1 MLARHHTRI
10 STNCLPLGNPKSCH
24 APASWMWRGPDPRS
38 IAFFQRNQGT
48 IYPWGFSVLG
58 LDSWGLWPI
67 NTHYIGDFPER
78 YVGPT
83 IPWTNL
89 KVFIQN
95 RSIWSWGKFSKVM
108 AVAVVFWKKIL
119 IQKGGSPANSTGFAN
134 CSCPL
139 FGVGLFAI
147 HLNRA
152 EDDGTARTSVFLLF
166 SERKQYSCD
175 IPCFSRQS
183 RWSEIFLGSPW
194 FTQLFAE
201 P

>member
-1 MLARHHTRI
+1 M
-10 STNCLPLGNPKSCH
+10 
-24 APASWMWRGPDPRS
+24 
-38 IAFFQRNQGT
+38 
-48 IYPWGFSVLG
+48 GFSVLG
-58 LDSWGLWPI
+58 WDSWGLWPI

-83 IPWTNL
+83 IPWTNS

-95 RSIWSWGKFSKVM
+95 RSISSWGKFSKVM
-108 AVAVVFWKKIL
+108 TVAVVFLEEIL
-119 IQKGGSPANSTGFAN
+119 SQKGGSPANSTGFAN

-152 EDDGTARTSVFLLF
+152 EDDGTAWTSVFLLF
-166 SERKQYSCD
+166 WERKQSSWD

-183 RWSEIFLGSPW
+183 RWSEIFLGSPSYLLSLSGLKKFKVRCYTIQGCFNW
-194 FTQLFAE
+194 LIPSFTWKMVVEAKISFKTACLEFQVYIKRR
-201 P
+201 